1 MNEVVAV
8 KTVRGGKQMWIAD
21 VGTHLVQANDMH
33 SGQEGSLATG
43 NIV

>member
-8 KTVRGGKQMWIAD
+8 KTVRGGRQMWIAD

-33 SGQEGSLATG
+33 SGQEGSPTTG
-43 NIV
+43 NVV